1 MTKEDRPMPDKPVT
15 ACEARL
21 EVFMAR
27 CALDS
32 LKARTTLANDD
43 PPVFIQSVEDDLAD
57 LEAALKTL
65 RAYVTQQD
73 PNGEMG
79 LFSRRKVAEHNKPTP

>member
-1 MTKEDRPMPDKPVT
+1 MPDKPVT

-32 LKARTTLANDD
+32 LKARYASPNADD
-43 PPVFIQSVEDDLAD
+43 PGPFFQSAAADLAD
-57 LEAALKTL
+57 VEAALKTL
-65 RAYVTQQD
+65 RAYIAQQD
-73 PNGEMG
+73 PDGEAALINKTIKKG
-79 LFSRRKVAEHNKPTP
+79 LDLYP